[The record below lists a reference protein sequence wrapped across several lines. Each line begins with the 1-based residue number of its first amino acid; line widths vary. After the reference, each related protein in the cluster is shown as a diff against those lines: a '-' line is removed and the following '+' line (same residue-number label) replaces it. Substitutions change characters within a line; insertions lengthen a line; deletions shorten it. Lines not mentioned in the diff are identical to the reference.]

1 MVVLGSPTVESAET
15 FAETGMVN
23 GDPSYAGPLAGVS
36 LDLPVYHVLEPE
48 IKQQADEDVYQRQ
61 VGLMEEVLDTADIVA
76 AVHKVREKSRA
87 SS

>member
-15 FAETGMVN
+15 FAETVIN

-48 IKQQADEDVYQRQ
+48 IKQQADEEVYQRQ
-61 VGLMEEVLDTADIVA
+61 VGLMEEVLDTADIVG
-76 AVHKVREKSRA
+76 AVHRVREKS
-87 SS
+87 

>member
-15 FAETGMVN
+15 FAETVVN